1 MITTHGI
8 VLKLNMFL
16 VAYKTQELHVPSIAS
31 ILRLKKKSR
40 LMDTT
45 NAARQI
51 IASHSSASNY
61 PTYPTGAKG

>member
-1 MITTHGI
+1 MS
-8 VLKLNMFL
+8 VL
-16 VAYKTQELHVPSIAS
+16 AYKTQELHVPSIAS

-51 IASHSSASNY
+51 IASHSSASSF
-61 PTYPTGAKG
+61 PTYPAESKG